1 MSTKEVTMTPN
12 TDIEGGKAENSNKDS
27 EVEIVFESDDAKTN
41 TDKTLAEPSFSK
53 HGSQLSVS
61 DDPFAPR
68 EGKTLLWKNVNMTL
82 VRLCKPL

>member
-1 MSTKEVTMTPN
+1 MSTTAETMAPN
-12 TDIEGGKAENSNKDS
+12 TDIEGGKASSIKDS
-27 EVEIVFESDDAKTN
+27 EVEIVFESDDAKTS
-41 TDKTLAEPSFSK
+41 TDKSLGEPTFSK

-82 VRLCKPL
+82 VRFDT